1 MSCSSVFGHI
11 EGEFLFLS
19 VRDERLFK
27 KKEEEKKTLKKF
39 LLRMLQLTKFLITSY
54 SIYFTIPR
62 DHLLGLFLRLCLSFL
77 ISNVF
82 EFVMPSIPYYHLAMC
97 QEVQDSAF

>member
-1 MSCSSVFGHI
+1 
-11 EGEFLFLS
+11 
-19 VRDERLFK
+19 
-27 KKEEEKKTLKKF
+27 
-39 LLRMLQLTKFLITSY
+39 MLQLTNFFITSY
-54 SIYFTIPR
+54 SIYFTIKR

-82 EFVMPSIPYYHLAMC
+82 EFVNTLHTFYHLALC